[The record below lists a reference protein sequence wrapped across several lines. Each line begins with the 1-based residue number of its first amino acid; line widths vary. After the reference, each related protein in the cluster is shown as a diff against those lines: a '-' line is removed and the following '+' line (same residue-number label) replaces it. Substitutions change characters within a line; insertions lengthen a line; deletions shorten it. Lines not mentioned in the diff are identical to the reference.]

1 MLALPNDPPRL
12 KMKIRLIAGAGG
24 EGKRALFE
32 PVAEVA
38 FNAPRLQLALPQVY
52 LREATL
58 HIRRLMVP

>member
-1 MLALPNDPPRL
+1 
-12 KMKIRLIAGAGG
+12 MKIRLIAGAGG